1 MLGMSLDDAIRQA
14 ADLLRTAQRPSVL
27 TGAGVSKESGIP
39 TFRDAMDG
47 LWSQY
52 NPMEL
57 ASPFAFQRDP
67 KLVWDFYEMRREKMR
82 PAQPNAGHHALAT
95 LEKRYA
101 TLPIITQNIDDLHER
116 AGSTSVIHLH
126 GLIARNKCYAACQGE
141 PTPIDV
147 TTLSWDADR
156 ESPRCPHCGAFVRP
170 DVVWFGE
177 MLPPNALRTARDV
190 IQATDLLLVVGTSGV
205 VSPAAEMP
213 YAAKE
218 HGAKIVEINPYRSAI
233 TALAD
238 VWVEAPSGESLPRIV
253 QALEEE

>member
-1 MLGMSLDDAIRQA
+1 MNLEDAIRNA
-14 ADLLRTAQRPSVL
+14 ADLLRSVQRPSVL

-82 PAQPNAGHHALAT
+82 PAQPNSGHFALAA
-95 LEKRYA
+95 LEKRYTA
-101 TLPIITQNIDDLHER
+101 LPIITQNIDDLHER
-116 AGSTSVIHLH
+116 AGSTGVIHLH

-141 PTPIDV
+141 PTLIDV
-147 TTLSWDADR
+147 TTLAWDATN
-156 ESPRCPHCGAFVRP
+156 EPPRCPHCGAFVRP

-177 MLPPNALRTARDV
+177 LLPPTALRAAKDV
-190 IQATDLLLVVGTSGV
+190 LHNTDLMLVVGTSGV

-213 YAAKE
+213 YVAKE
-218 HGAKIVEINPYRSAI
+218 HGAKIVEINPYRSEI

-238 VWVEAPSGESLPRIV
+238 VWVEAPSGEALPRIV
-253 QALEEE
+253 QALEAGD